1 VTSCAH
7 SHQRWAAGLGAL
19 RQLWLE
25 DNPVACAPRY
35 RTDVLA
41 CFLAPGGLALDGRP
55 ASRAE
60 LDAARLRG
68 PVRAARPPSHPAP
81 PGPVV

>member
-1 VTSCAH
+1 
-7 SHQRWAAGLGAL
+7 
-19 RQLWLE
+19 
-25 DNPVACAPRY
+25 VACAPRY

-68 PVRAARPPSHPAP
+68 PVRAARPPAHPAL
-81 PGPVV
+81 PGVRGHLSATHFCPHARLRGTV